1 VAAREVVGII
11 LAAGDG
17 ERMGGS
23 KALLLASGEPLA
35 AAHVHRMREAGVSRV
50 VLVVRPSV
58 AARLGAFPDA
68 QVLLSSAPDPAGSLA
83 VAVRGA
89 AIAKDAL
96 VLVTPV
102 DAAPATLAT
111 IEALAA
117 ALAEA
122 PLALAAT
129 PRHGGSGG
137 HPILC
142 HAEVL
147 APYRE
152 EATPPPLRD
161 VLRSLGDRRLRVDV
175 DDARVLVDLDTPD
188 DVLAWTGH
196 APGFLGG

>member
-1 VAAREVVGII
+1 MAAREVVAII

-23 KALLLASGEPLA
+23 KALLVASGEPLA

-58 AARLGAFPDA
+58 AARLGALADA
-68 QVLLSSAPDPAGSLA
+68 EVLVSRAPDPAGSLA

-89 AIAKDAL
+89 AIAQNAL

-102 DAAPATLAT
+102 DAAPASTAT
-111 IEALAA
+111 IEALVA
-117 ALAEA
+117 ALTGT

-129 PRHGGSGG
+129 PRHGGKGG

-142 HAEVL
+142 HAGVL

-152 EATPPPLRD
+152 QAAPPPLRD

-188 DVLAWTGH
+188 DVLAWTGR